1 MNEAVKLENYNYL
14 DIGKNSKE
22 QIEDNLYSL

>member
-14 DIGKNSKE
+14 DIDKNSKE